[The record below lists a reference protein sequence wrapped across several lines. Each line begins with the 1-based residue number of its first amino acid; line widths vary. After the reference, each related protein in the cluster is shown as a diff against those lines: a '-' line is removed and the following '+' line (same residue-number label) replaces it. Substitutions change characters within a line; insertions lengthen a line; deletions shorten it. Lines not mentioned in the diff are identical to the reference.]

1 MISFLL
7 YAVIYLIY
15 LVFIFPKMITQ
26 KSAVTPFLSIVFL
39 LGGFYLFFKF
49 FLEAKK
55 EIDRNK

>member
-1 MISFLL
+1 
-7 YAVIYLIY
+7 
-15 LVFIFPKMITQ
+15 MITQ
-26 KSAVTPFLSIVFL
+26 KSALTPFLSIVFL